1 MKECRGTRR
10 TAWSVSRFTVS
21 AAVCL
26 VVWLA
31 GVRPAAG
38 QDGYYIEV
46 AGDYSPVEIGTTEQ
60 IWKNTRLSAGFFAD
74 GRSGWNLNV
83 ERQQRDR
90 LVDWGGLARG
100 FRRTGNWTVSG
111 GIGLGA
117 DASFSYRRS
126 FEGEVARTVAGS
138 LVAHGGYRYLEFATA
153 TVHLIQPAVTLYLP
167 RGDIGA
173 RYFIVRNDTRATT
186 TGALLVQ
193 GTVSAHRRLELGGGG
208 AFGERIFDIASLST
222 PDAAAWVGF
231 AFAHFNAS
239 PHWGIDVGVG
249 RAHEDPL
256 FSQGTLTLGVR
267 RTFGGLP

>member
-1 MKECRGTRR
+1 MKERRGCGQP
-10 TAWSVSRFTVS
+10 APSIVRFTVGTI
-21 AAVCL
+21 VCL
-26 VVWLA
+26 LVCLA
-31 GVRPAAG
+31 AVRPAVAQNG
-38 QDGYYIEV
+38 FYVEA
-46 AGDYSPVEIGTTEQ
+46 AGDYSPVEIGTSHQ
-60 IWKNTRLSAGFFAD
+60 IWKNARLSTGFFED
-74 GRSGWNLNV
+74 GRSGWNLTL

-100 FRRTGNWTVSG
+100 FRRNGNWTVSG

-126 FEGEVARTVAGS
+126 FEGEVARTVVGS
-138 LVAHGGYRYLEFATA
+138 LVAHGGYRYLEFTTA

-173 RYFIVRNDTRATT
+173 RYFIVRNGTRATT
-186 TGALLVQ
+186 TGTLLVQ
-193 GTVSAHRRLELGGGG
+193 GTVTAHRRLKLGGGG

-239 PHWGIDVGVG
+239 PHWSIDAGVG

-256 FSQGTLTLGVR
+256 FSQGTFTLGVR
-267 RTFGGLP
+267 RTFGGPP